1 MKKVIPKMMFGVYI
15 IGMIL
20 LLSAC
25 NSQLDIQQQY
35 SFTLS
40 AMPVPKSLEIGETV
54 EIKMKLHR
62 EGYFEE
68 TEYYIRYFQV
78 DGAGDLKLEDG
89 TVLLPNDLYKLTK
102 DAFRLYYTSKSTD
115 QQKIDIYVED
125 NFGQTEQISFKIG
138 RASCRE
144 RV

>member
-15 IGMIL
+15 IGVIL

-35 SFTLS
+35 PFTLS

-89 TVLLPNDLYKLTK
+89 TIFLPNDLYKLTE

-115 QQKIDIYVED
+115 QQKIDVYVED
-125 NFGQTEQISFKIG
+125 NIGQTEQITFNFNNKK
-138 RASCRE
+138 E
-144 RV
+144 EK

>member
-89 TVLLPNDLYKLTK
+89 TIFLPNDLYKLTE

-115 QQKIDIYVED
+115 QQKIDVYVED
-125 NFGQTEQISFKIG
+125 NFGQTEQITFNFNNKK
-138 RASCRE
+138 E
-144 RV
+144 EK

>member
-1 MKKVIPKMMFGVYI
+1 MKKVIPKMMFRVYI
-15 IGMIL
+15 IGIIL

-89 TVLLPNDLYKLTK
+89 TIFLPNDLYKLTE

-115 QQKIDIYVED
+115 QQKIDVYVED
-125 NFGQTEQISFKIG
+125 NFGQTEQISFNFNNKKE
-138 RASCRE
+138 E
-144 RV
+144 R

>member
-35 SFTLS
+35 PFTLS
-40 AMPVPKSLEIGETV
+40 AMPVQKSIVIDETAEIR
-54 EIKMKLHR
+54 MKIIR
-62 EGYFEE
+62 EGYFED

-78 DGAGDLKLEDG
+78 DGTGDLKLEDG
-89 TVLLPNDLYKLTK
+89 TVLLPNDLYKLTEGV
-102 DAFRLYYTSKSTD
+102 FRLYYTSKSTD

-125 NFGQTEQISFKIG
+125 NFGQTEQISFNFNNKKE
-138 RASCRE
+138 E
-144 RV
+144 R

>member
-1 MKKVIPKMMFGVYI
+1 MKKVISKMMFGVYI

-35 SFTLS
+35 PFTLS
-40 AMPVPKSLEIGETV
+40 AMPVPKSLEIEETV
-54 EIKMKLHR
+54 EIRMKLLR

-89 TVLLPNDLYKLTK
+89 TVLLPNDLYKLTEGV
-102 DAFRLYYTSKSTD
+102 FRLYYTSKSTD

-125 NFGQTEQISFKIG
+125 NFGQTEQISFNFNNKKE
-138 RASCRE
+138 E
-144 RV
+144 R

>member
-1 MKKVIPKMMFGVYI
+1 MKKVIPKMMFRVYI

-35 SFTLS
+35 PFTLS
-40 AMPVPKSLEIGETV
+40 AMPVPKSLEMGGTV
-54 EIKMKLHR
+54 EIRMKLLR
-62 EGYFEE
+62 EGYFED
-68 TEYYIRYFQV
+68 TEYYIRYYQP

-89 TVLLPNDLYKLTK
+89 TVLLPNDLYKLTEQV
-102 DAFRLYYTSKSTD
+102 FRLYYTSKSTD

-125 NFGQTEQISFKIG
+125 NFGQTEQISFNFNNKKE
-138 RASCRE
+138 E
-144 RV
+144 R

>member
-1 MKKVIPKMMFGVYI
+1 MKKAIPKMMFGVYI

-35 SFTLS
+35 PFTLS

-89 TVLLPNDLYKLTK
+89 TVLLPNDLYKLTEGV
-102 DAFRLYYTSKSTD
+102 FRLYYTSKSTD

-125 NFGQTEQISFKIG
+125 NFGQTEQISFNFNNKKE
-138 RASCRE
+138 E
-144 RV
+144 R

>member
-1 MKKVIPKMMFGVYI
+1 MKKVIPKMMCGVYI

-40 AMPVPKSLEIGETV
+40 AMPVPKSLEIEETV
-54 EIKMKLHR
+54 EIRMKLLR
-62 EGYFEE
+62 EGYFED

-89 TVLLPNDLYKLTK
+89 TIFLPNDLYKLTE

-115 QQKIDIYVED
+115 QQKIDVYVED
-125 NFGQTEQISFKIG
+125 NFGQTEQISFNFNNKK
-138 RASCRE
+138 E
-144 RV
+144 EK

>member
-25 NSQLDIQQQY
+25 NSQLDIQEQY

-40 AMPVPKSLEIGETV
+40 AMPVPKSLETEETV
-54 EIKMKLHR
+54 EIRMKLLR
-62 EGYFEE
+62 EGYFED

-89 TVLLPNDLYKLTK
+89 TVLLPNDLYKLTEEV
-102 DAFRLYYTSKSTD
+102 FRLYYTSKSTD

-125 NFGQTEQISFKIG
+125 NFGQTEQISFNFNNKKE
-138 RASCRE
+138 E
-144 RV
+144 R

>member
-15 IGMIL
+15 IGIIL

-35 SFTLS
+35 PFTLS
-40 AMPVPKSLEIGETV
+40 AMPVQKSIVIDETV
-54 EIKMKLHR
+54 EIRMKLHR

-89 TVLLPNDLYKLTK
+89 TVFLPNDLYKLTE
-102 DAFRLYYTSKSTD
+102 DAFRLYYTSKATD
-115 QQKIDIYVED
+115 QQKIDVYVED
-125 NFGQTEQISFKIG
+125 NFGQTEQISFNFNNKK
-138 RASCRE
+138 E
-144 RV
+144 EK

>member
-1 MKKVIPKMMFGVYI
+1 MMFGVYI

-35 SFTLS
+35 PFTLS
-40 AMPVPKSLEIGETV
+40 AMPVQKSIVIDETV
-54 EIKMKLHR
+54 EIRMKLHR

-89 TVLLPNDLYKLTK
+89 TIFLPNDLYKLTE

-115 QQKIDIYVED
+115 QQKIDVYVED
-125 NFGQTEQISFKIG
+125 NFGQTEQITFNFNNKK
-138 RASCRE
+138 E
-144 RV
+144 EK

>member
-15 IGMIL
+15 IGIIL

-40 AMPVPKSLEIGETV
+40 AMPVPKSLEIEETV
-54 EIKMKLHR
+54 EIRMKLLR
-62 EGYFEE
+62 EGYFKE

-89 TVLLPNDLYKLTK
+89 TIFLPNDLYKLTE

-115 QQKIDIYVED
+115 QQKIDVYVED
-125 NFGQTEQISFKIG
+125 NFGQTEQITFNFNNKK
-138 RASCRE
+138 E
-144 RV
+144 EK

>member
-35 SFTLS
+35 PFTLS
-40 AMPVPKSLEIGETV
+40 AMPVQKSIVIDETV
-54 EIKMKLHR
+54 EIRMKLHR

-89 TVLLPNDLYKLTK
+89 TVLLPNDLYKLSE
-102 DAFRLYYTSKSTD
+102 DVFRLYYTSKATD
-115 QQKIDIYVED
+115 QQKIDVYVED
-125 NFGQTEQISFKIG
+125 NFGQTEQISFNFNNKK
-138 RASCRE
+138 E
-144 RV
+144 EK

>member
-35 SFTLS
+35 PFTLS
-40 AMPVPKSLEIGETV
+40 AMPVQKSIVIDETAEIR
-54 EIKMKLHR
+54 MKIIR
-62 EGYFEE
+62 EGHFEE
-68 TEYYIRYFQV
+68 TEYYIRYYQV

-89 TVLLPNDLYKLTK
+89 TVLLPNDLYKLTEGV
-102 DAFRLYYTSKSTD
+102 FRLYYTSKSTD

-125 NFGQTEQISFKIG
+125 NFGQTEQISFNFNNKKE
-138 RASCRE
+138 E
-144 RV
+144 R

>member
-35 SFTLS
+35 PFTLS
-40 AMPVPKSLEIGETV
+40 AMPVQKSIVIDETAEIR
-54 EIKMKLHR
+54 MKIIR
-62 EGYFEE
+62 EGHFEE
-68 TEYYIRYFQV
+68 TEYYIRYYQP
-78 DGAGDLKLEDG
+78 DGTGDLKLEDG
-89 TVLLPNDLYKLTK
+89 TVLLPNDLYKLTEGV
-102 DAFRLYYTSKSTD
+102 FRLYYTSKSTD

-125 NFGQTEQISFKIG
+125 NFGQTEQISFNFNNKKE
-138 RASCRE
+138 E
-144 RV
+144 R